1 MKGMNEE
8 RLREIDSA
16 YTSLRKKGMSP
27 SDVQSFL
34 RETFKATDEEIASF
48 FAKESV

>member
-1 MKGMNEE
+1 
-8 RLREIDSA
+8 
-16 YTSLRKKGMSP
+16 MSP

-34 RETFKATDEEIASF
+34 RETFKTTDEEIASL